1 MFDVALSSAGATIAL
16 ATSHDENYPPE
27 NIIDGSLDTFWP
39 TTGMFPQEFII
50 SFSTLMSIGSIKIL
64 CSNVKDLCV
73 EKSTKTEPV
82 EFEPLVDKEF
92 ENTEGQMQRD
102 EIKIP
107 VTSACHLRFL
117 IKSGFDH
124 FVSIHNVSV
133 DGTAVH

>member
-16 ATSHDENYPPE
+16 ATSYDENYPPE

-50 SFSTLMSIGSIKIL
+50 TFSTLMSIGNIKIL
-64 CSNVKDLCV
+64 CSNVKDLCI

-82 EFEPLVDKEF
+82 DFEPLVDKEY
-92 ENTEGQMQRD
+92 ENTDGQMQRE

-124 FVSIHNVSV
+124 FASIHNVSV

>member
-1 MFDVALSSAGATIAL
+1 
-16 ATSHDENYPPE
+16 
-27 NIIDGSLDTFWP
+27 
-39 TTGMFPQEFII
+39 MFPQEFII
-50 SFSTLMSIGSIKIL
+50 TFSALMSIGNIKFL
-64 CSNVKDLCV
+64 SSNVKSLCI
-73 EKSTKTEPV
+73 EERTKREPV
-82 EFEPLVDKEF
+82 DFEPLVDKEY
-92 ENTEGQMQRD
+92 EHLEGQMQRD

>member
-1 MFDVALSSAGATIAL
+1 MFDVALSSAGSSIAL
-16 ATSHDENYPPE
+16 ATSYDENYPPE

-50 SFSTLMSIGSIKIL
+50 SFSALMSIGNVKIL
-64 CSNVKDLCV
+64 CSNVKGLCI
-73 EKSTKTEPV
+73 EKSTKTDPV
-82 EFEPLVDKEF
+82 DFEPLVDTEF
-92 ENTEGQMQRD
+92 EHTEGQMQRD
-102 EIKIP
+102 ELKIP

-124 FVSIHNVSV
+124 FVSIHTVSV

>member
-1 MFDVALSSAGATIAL
+1 MFDVALSKAGASIAL
-16 ATSHDENYPPE
+16 ATSFDENYPPE

-50 SFSTLMSIGSIKIL
+50 SFTALMSIGNIKIL
-64 CSNVKDLCV
+64 SSNIKGLCI

-82 EFEPLVDKEF
+82 DFEPLVDKEY
-92 ENTEGQMQRD
+92 EHTEGQMQRD
-102 EIKIP
+102 EIQIP
-107 VTSACHLRFL
+107 VTSASHLRFL

-124 FVSIHNVSV
+124 FISIHNVSV

>member
-16 ATSHDENYPPE
+16 ATSFDENHPPE

-50 SFSTLMSIGSIKIL
+50 TFSALMSIGNIKFL
-64 CSNVKDLCV
+64 SSNVKSLCI

-82 EFEPLVDKEF
+82 DFEPLVDKDYEHL
-92 ENTEGQMQRD
+92 EGQMQRD

>member
-16 ATSHDENYPPE
+16 ATSYDENYPPE
-27 NIIDGSLDTFWP
+27 NMIDGSLETFWP
-39 TTGMFPQEFII
+39 TTGLFPQEFII
-50 SFSTLMSIGSIKIL
+50 SFSTLMSIGNIKI
-64 CSNVKDLCV
+64 SSANVKDLCI

-82 EFEPLVDKEF
+82 DFEPLVDKEY
-92 ENTEGQMQRD
+92 ENIDGQLQRD

-107 VTSACHLRFL
+107 VTSACHLKFL

-124 FVSIHNVSV
+124 FIFIHNVSV